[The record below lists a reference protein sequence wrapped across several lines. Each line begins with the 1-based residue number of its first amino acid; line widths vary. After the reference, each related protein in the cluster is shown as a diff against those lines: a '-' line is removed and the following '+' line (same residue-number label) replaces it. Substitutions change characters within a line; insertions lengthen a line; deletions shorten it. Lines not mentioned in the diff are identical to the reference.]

1 MSLKP
6 NESLITGL
14 AVATVVYA
22 VYEHTLPSVADTQAS
37 SPNSPTLDKSRKV
50 ATWTAAGIV
59 AGVSL
64 LAKDP
69 TIFVIGGTV
78 LVALDFSHRHA
89 NSVNPDTQ
97 KITAAGSSSLGGNA
111 GGANLNYS
119 ANVSAGV

>member
-1 MSLKP
+1 MALKP
-6 NESLITGL
+6 SESLVTGL

-22 VYEHTLPSVADTQAS
+22 VYEHTVPSVADTRGAA
-37 SPNSPTLDKSRKV
+37 PNNSNLDSSRKL

-69 TIFVIGGTV
+69 TIFTIGGTV

-89 NSVNPDTQ
+89 NAVNPATQ
-97 KITAAGSSSLGGNA
+97 KITASGSASLGGVSVNASGNA
-111 GGANLNYS
+111 GY
-119 ANVSAGV
+119 

>member
-1 MSLKP
+1 MALKP
-6 NESLITGL
+6 SESLITGL

-22 VYEHTLPSVADTQAS
+22 IYDHAVPTLADTRGAKPNNQNLDASRKQAS
-37 SPNSPTLDKSRKV
+37 
-50 ATWTAAGIV
+50 WTAAGIV

-89 NSVNPDTQ
+89 NAVNPATQ
-97 KITAAGSSSLGGNA
+97 KITASGSASLGGVSVNASGNA
-111 GGANLNYS
+111 GY
-119 ANVSAGV
+119 